1 MSTRHLLTINDLDA
15 AALQALL
22 ADARAAKA
30 DPAALYGALAGRT
43 VLLHVTQAS
52 TRTRISIETAVVRLG
67 GHPIFTRGD
76 ELQLGRGE
84 PIADTANVVSRMC
97 DAIVIRTFAQADLE
111 ELARHATIPVVNAL
125 TDDHH
130 PLQALAD
137 LMTIEEHLG
146 ALQGKTIA
154 WIGDG
159 NNVFHSLAQAAALA
173 GMHVRIATP
182 EGYEADPEIVGAAA
196 TVASVHDGSLTEL
209 RDPAEAVAGADVVV
223 TDVVVS
229 MGEEAQAD
237 EKFAAFDG
245 YQVDAALMAQAA
257 PTAIFMHCLPAHRGE
272 EVSADVIDGPQ
283 SVVWDEA
290 ENRLHTSVAV
300 LRYLLG

>member
-1 MSTRHLLTINDLDA
+1 MTRHLLTIGDLDA
-15 AALQALL
+15 TTLHALI
-22 ADARAAKA
+22 ADARACKA
-30 DPAALYGALAGRT
+30 DPSSVHGLLTGHT
-43 VLLHVTQAS
+43 VLMHFTKAS
-52 TRTRISIETAVVRLG
+52 TRTRVSVETAVVRLG

-84 PIADTANVVSRMC
+84 PIADTAQVLSRMC
-97 DAIVIRTFAQADLE
+97 DAIFIRTFAHADVE
-111 ELARHATIPVVNAL
+111 ELARTATIPVVNAL

-146 ALQGKTIA
+146 ELQGKTIA
-154 WIGDG
+154 WVGDG

-173 GMHVRIATP
+173 GMHIRIAAP
-182 EGYEADPEIVGAAA
+182 EGYDADPEVTAA
-196 TVASVHDGSLTEL
+196 TGLIAAEHGGSLTEL

-223 TDVVVS
+223 TDVFVS

-237 EKFAAFDG
+237 EKFAAFSG
-245 YQVDAALMAQAA
+245 YQVDTALMAQAA

-272 EVSADVIDGPQ
+272 EVSAEVIDGTQ

-290 ENRLHTSVAV
+290 ENRLHTTIAV

>member
-1 MSTRHLLTINDLDA
+1 
-15 AALQALL
+15 
-22 ADARAAKA
+22 
-30 DPAALYGALAGRT
+30 
-43 VLLHVTQAS
+43 
-52 TRTRISIETAVVRLG
+52 
-67 GHPIFTRGD
+67 
-76 ELQLGRGE
+76 
-84 PIADTANVVSRMC
+84 
-97 DAIVIRTFAQADLE
+97 
-111 ELARHATIPVVNAL
+111 
-125 TDDHH
+125 
-130 PLQALAD
+130 
-137 LMTIEEHLG
+137 MTIEEHLG

-182 EGYEADPEIVGAAA
+182 EGYEADPKIVSVAAA
-196 TVASVHDGSLTEL
+196 VASAHGGSLTEL

-223 TDVVVS
+223 TDVFVS